1 MLNHVGLSEKQGL
14 RKSNAA
20 HGAVSFRHPLA
31 DRLRK
36 SFPTAKLIFSA
47 FEKLVEIGGRPNVL
61 VNVLIDHPR
70 SRSNTLCLRRR

>member
-1 MLNHVGLSEKQGL
+1 MNHAGWSERQGL

-31 DRLRK
+31 DRLCE
-36 SFPTAKLIFSA
+36 SFPTAKLTLSV

-70 SRSNTLCLRRR
+70 SRSNTLCLRGK